1 MVVCAREDRSK
12 ATKTLSTFTLYFH
25 DGTPHGLRRYVRAC
39 LQHLDKK
46 THTHQCH
53 ETLHI
58 RPHKRG
64 YLMVVCCRNHQ
75 WVWCER
81 CCDCGLGSTG
91 CMMPAHWMQRDAFDT
106 GKRNHMQQHDEGA
119 NKRFKIREQQRKRTL
134 SANTLVAE
142 KGFACFSAI
151 DASQSVKSMADVP
164 PLPPADK
171 PTSELAF
178 ENSASELAPGDQGRA
193 KPSILES
200 LHEVMSP
207 LPLVDAHS
215 NAAAG
220 YVAELEQDVSSV
232 ADVSL
237 QHPSRAP
244 ARAKVAG
251 SDAHPRA
258 VRILEQ
264 CKHVDRKHNH
274 EKCEEDDA
282 LYAIS
287 RELVRGRVI
296 SYADTSLTPQPK
308 TSLSYIMSTAES
320 LGVER
325 SSEMHIYEYTPTT
338 MHMRTSSGD

>member
-1 MVVCAREDRSK
+1 
-12 ATKTLSTFTLYFH
+12 
-25 DGTPHGLRRYVRAC
+25 
-39 LQHLDKK
+39 
-46 THTHQCH
+46 
-53 ETLHI
+53 
-58 RPHKRG
+58 
-64 YLMVVCCRNHQ
+64 
-75 WVWCER
+75 
-81 CCDCGLGSTG
+81 
-91 CMMPAHWMQRDAFDT
+91 MMPAHWLQRDSFDT

-119 NKRFKIREQQRKRTL
+119 NKRFKIREQQRKLTL
-134 SANTLVAE
+134 SANTLTGE

-151 DASQSVKSMADVP
+151 DARQSVKSIADVP
-164 PLPPADK
+164 PPPPADK

-207 LPLVDAHS
+207 LPLIDAHS

-220 YVAELEQDVSSV
+220 CVVELEQDAASV

-251 SDAHPRA
+251 SDPHPRA

-274 EKCEEDDA
+274 QKCEEDDA
-282 LYAIS
+282 PICNIT
-287 RELVRGRVI
+287 R
-296 SYADTSLTPQPK
+296 AD
-308 TSLSYIMSTAES
+308 M
-320 LGVER
+320 
-325 SSEMHIYEYTPTT
+325 
-338 MHMRTSSGD
+338 